1 MKKKTGD
8 DYLFEIACFLVTS
21 ADRTLGPERNYGAC
35 RLVQTMYM
43 LSFLPD
49 YTEMKG
55 NELLMKVRAYV
66 DSGEIA
72 MDKNVFIRKADPL
85 RRKFMLH
92 LFRQNQ
98 LLMNDCQCPTCLL

>member
-8 DYLFEIACFLVTS
+8 DYLFEITCFLVAS
-21 ADRTLGPERNYGAC
+21 AERTLGPERNYGTC

-66 DSGEIA
+66 DNDPQNFWREPQLKQFLTNLSQQLAKEIKKQ
-72 MDKNVFIRKADPL
+72 KNL
-85 RRKFMLH
+85 
-92 LFRQNQ
+92 
-98 LLMNDCQCPTCLL
+98 